1 LEIEHFKNTKLEET
15 LQEKELMIQYLRAQ
29 IGKDVAGSQ
38 NILLQSTTPIFR
50 ANTVEHKF

>member
-1 LEIEHFKNTKLEET
+1 LEIEYFKNTKLEET